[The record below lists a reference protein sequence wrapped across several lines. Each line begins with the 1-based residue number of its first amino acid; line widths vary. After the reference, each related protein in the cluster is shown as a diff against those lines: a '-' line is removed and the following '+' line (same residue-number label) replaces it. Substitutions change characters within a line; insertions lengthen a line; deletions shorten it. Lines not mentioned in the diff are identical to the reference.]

1 MHGQESTE
9 SSSELRYLLN
19 RHTPVCGL
27 LSFISSVTRQKPR
40 NMDKLKRKYDDISQQ
55 RSNCSTLTVLQWN
68 VLADGL
74 AQNGDFQRVSAF
86 SFAILWSEIVRAS
99 AI

>member
-1 MHGQESTE
+1 M
-9 SSSELRYLLN
+9 N

-27 LSFISSVTRQKPR
+27 LKFISSVTRQKSR
-40 NMDKLKRKYDDISQQ
+40 NMDKLKRNYDDYSQQ

-86 SFAILWSEIVRAS
+86 SFRHSLVRDSESIYYISRAV
-99 AI
+99 